1 MDTGELSGKPNE
13 MLGVVALLLVAL
25 CYRNRD
31 KFKLNGPLGSSSDF
45 TLDLFNS
52 SPFFSILDH
61 FHPFGYFLYS
71 RAKAFLKA
79 FQHLQTGFNPK
90 KKIRITRIQLPSH
103 RTEAL
108 EPEVPALEGPPFC
121 R

>member
-1 MDTGELSGKPNE
+1 MDTGELSGKPDE
-13 MLGVVALLLVAL
+13 MLGVVALLLVAS
-25 CYRNRD
+25 CDRNRD
-31 KFKLNGPLGSSSDF
+31 KFQLNGPLGSSSDF

-90 KKIRITRIQLPSH
+90 KK
-103 RTEAL
+103 
-108 EPEVPALEGPPFC
+108 
-121 R
+121 

>member
-1 MDTGELSGKPNE
+1 MDTGELSGKPDE
-13 MLGVVALLLVAL
+13 MLGVVALLLVAS

-31 KFKLNGPLGSSSDF
+31 KFQLNGPLGSSSDF

-71 RAKAFLKA
+71 RAKVFYKQFNISKPDLTLKKNN
-79 FQHLQTGFNPK
+79 HSNT
-90 KKIRITRIQLPSH
+90 ITF
-103 RTEAL
+103 
-108 EPEVPALEGPPFC
+108 PPY
-121 R
+121 